1 MLHIIHRFSL
11 TGHPHCLAIIL
22 VTQTNVEM
30 MVAFGG
36 TVIVFYEG
44 MFSLPKICV
53 DYIVL
58 RFHSDIRGTA
68 VCGKVVPARLSLW
81 FVASLFFFHLVR
93 GLWCCVYCSSPLVVF
108 LSLRYYRFV
117 TIVLLL
123 SLCDYRCVTIV
134 RLLSLCDYHCVTVVT
149 LLSVCDYRYAT
160 IVV

>member
-44 MFSLPKICV
+44 MFSLPKISV

-58 RFHSDIRGTA
+58 CFHSSIRGTA
-68 VCGKVVPARLSLW
+68 VCGVPRLIVPL
-81 FVASLFFFHLVR
+81 AFH
-93 GLWCCVYCSSPLVVF
+93 GSPLTTGGSCRAAIYGPH
-108 LSLRYYRFV
+108 LYSRHL
-117 TIVLLL
+117 
-123 SLCDYRCVTIV
+123 
-134 RLLSLCDYHCVTVVT
+134 
-149 LLSVCDYRYAT
+149 
-160 IVV
+160 